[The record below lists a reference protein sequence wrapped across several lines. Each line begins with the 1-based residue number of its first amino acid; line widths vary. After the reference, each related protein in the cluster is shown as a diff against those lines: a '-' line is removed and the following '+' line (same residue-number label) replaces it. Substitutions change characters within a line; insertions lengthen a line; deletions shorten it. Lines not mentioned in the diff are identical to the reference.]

1 MKIIS
6 TIFVGLALF
15 LLSSCHEDETLTP
28 RPLEMELRYEFPEG
42 NNAWDQDLVEIADKF
57 KTYLIYKNLQK
68 KILIVLG
75 LDLVEER
82 SMVLL

>member
-42 NNAWDQDLVEIADKF
+42 NNAWDQDLVEIAD
-57 KTYLIYKNLQK
+57 
-68 KILIVLG
+68 
-75 LDLVEER
+75 
-82 SMVLL
+82 